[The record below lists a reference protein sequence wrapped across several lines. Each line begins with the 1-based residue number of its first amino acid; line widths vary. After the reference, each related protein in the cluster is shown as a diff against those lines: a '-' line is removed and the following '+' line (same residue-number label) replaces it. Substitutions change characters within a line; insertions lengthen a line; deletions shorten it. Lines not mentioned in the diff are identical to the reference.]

1 MADVLKQKE
10 QELKALEDRLRGLE
24 EHASRVNNTGI
35 NVKTDGVSNLD
46 RAIQMTMSDMKRLRD
61 EIAVL
66 NGSAQRELSEVMTAM
81 QNIPEIKLNIS
92 NLTELKKTLEQ
103 LNDYNFNSWLVNIDG
118 IDFKKLVGKGL
129 FDGSNN
135 LHGLNHFISETDSLG
150 IDESTMN
157 SVIQK
162 NRDLIQMMV
171 TDMHRE
177 LEASIKYV
185 MNGDKEAVSSVFSD
199 IQSKYSYSK
208 FNTIDLFKGEVI
220 KANFN
225 KDYMQ
230 TAPLSIPGVDTH
242 VAPKVD
248 KTEAKD
254 KIKEIKTEVD
264 KIDDTPIVPKVDTTE
279 AKNKLEEIKNK
290 SVKVDATP
298 ITENGLGNTGLKQ
311 MHNIL
316 SKTTDDLTAY
326 NKVFNN
332 ANGSVI
338 SNIEANGTSATDLRD
353 KLNKLLS
360 DAQGLSKLG
369 NSININDQ
377 GQVDGFVAKIK
388 ELDRTLS
395 DLSPVIIANLKE
407 MNTAFQREF
416 KLDDGTTGYLK
427 EQLNELRAIFK
438 DDFLKIDVAR
448 LAPDLS
454 GWADK
459 FVEQV
464 NSIEYAM
471 GRLTEFGKQRN
482 ETEKALGFVVSQKD
496 IAPIQEDKRA
506 KLTEYDTMA
515 KGWGYSGLTD
525 TSFLQESPEIAQ
537 DIESINIYIKQLD
550 DAVGKKIKGYI
561 ELFNEAQNLLKGGQS
576 NKELYETIGNQMSRS
591 LYGDNIDWS
600 KMTPS
605 GLKELESGLGGDEF
619 FGASSAKTAE
629 SIVKVEEASNKA
641 VASVRNYAEE
651 LNKLV
656 EVDKV
661 LSSEQKQGI
670 LGQDFSDKII
680 KYGKDI
686 EYFKGQLQSLGNTK
700 LTDMSAVQLDP
711 NKTEDFTALTNYKS
725 RVNEAIDSLGILK
738 EEQAKLFSSLSD
750 PTAMSKMIGSGI
762 SQELLNEIKAV
773 LESGYKVN
781 LLDGSADKEKL
792 DKLRAGFE
800 QLISEFRDYNIDII
814 PDKEI
819 EDLAKLNALQQAI
832 NTESRRQ
839 AETAQAQANYE
850 KDKVRYLEQY
860 NKIAQAQANIK
871 ALESTRNN
879 LMTGASKEDKKAI
892 SERYATEIASNQ
904 SIVRSAEQTIAKYKA
919 EFAKHNLEIPVT
931 PVVKTNASLSGQF
944 KSEFMGLK
952 ASGRNEILGG
962 LSGQDATIAKLNQQA
977 QALGLNVDKINTRLS
992 ATSNTIKTAFYSG
1005 DIERARS
1012 LMSAY
1017 ATEVDKL
1024 KSKVEGQSKAQDI
1037 AKERQRQATQEAE
1050 RNAKAQA
1057 KAAEEQARA
1066 QQKAAD
1072 EAQKA
1077 AEKEKRAYEE
1087 SLNAAKQK
1095 ITQGLSAIK
1104 SFADGVNNAVN
1115 KIVSIIRTGIG
1126 LVNKVISGAGRI
1138 LTTLGGGIKT
1148 IITLFGNLGNRIK
1161 QAFGGN
1167 STGNINKFNGSINLL
1182 KGSVTELNSK
1192 ITLLKNTFNALFN
1205 NEMVNKA
1212 KQLLSSIYSINT
1224 IGGKGVTDDVIK
1236 WANNLEYAFG
1246 LSARDLIADIQELN
1260 GVMYGL
1266 GMTAENSV
1274 LASQN
1279 LLMMGNYLAS
1289 VGFAGGDVDQVI
1301 SKLTSGMKGMT
1312 QAIDDLG
1319 LSVRDAQ
1326 MDAFLDSLKAQGGE
1340 FANISTDFSSLNEE
1354 ARVYIRY
1361 ASLIK
1366 QFTDNFDITNFT
1378 KGLETVTGR
1387 VSLFKSA
1394 VSKLMTV
1401 LGTGLLNVFAK
1412 LTTYLIPIINLIT
1425 NLISKLFAFFGISTE
1440 LSSGMN
1446 GGDDLGGIGTG
1457 LDETSEKLD
1466 EVAKKAD
1473 KAKGSLQGFDRV
1485 NNVTSSSGSS
1495 SSSGIGD
1502 DFDYSSLMT
1511 SMIDELNKKAEEAAK
1526 SFADSLHEKMM
1537 ENLKAYKDKFI
1548 AYAKDITGRAN
1559 FDLGF
1564 DWPAIKE
1571 NLKKTIDNIK
1581 QFIISWGKFFITI
1594 GLKIADDINIGAII
1608 TKFTELVAKVTEV
1621 ANVISK
1627 VLQPALDTFYEIGIK
1642 PIMEYLGV
1650 ETLNVMDFFIDKL
1663 DELAKWFV
1671 DNEDTIIKFFE
1682 DLGEKVAQAFRVLT
1696 GQQTIDDVVTMNTD
1710 ETGWGTFLNILDE
1723 LPNKIKSV
1731 VDRVKELISILT
1743 GAPSLDAVVE
1753 MNSGSDW
1760 GNILTIISSLR
1771 DILGQLLD
1779 KLGEFVINEGLPWLQ
1794 EKLNDLAN
1802 WIKEN
1807 KDKVV
1812 KLLDK
1817 VASIAWDGFKQF
1829 VDLVGKL
1836 IDFVVKNPDSVY
1848 GFFAGLLGLKVA
1860 SWFADVATNIGL
1872 AVVGMEGFT
1881 KLISGG
1887 ALGKLFGIG
1896 GAAATTAATATTGGA
1911 AASMSAIPMATTGA
1925 TSLSGIPMVTTG
1937 AQSLSTLG
1945 ATAAPPVAA
1954 AGGVAVGPIMAV
1966 IAAVVALIAV
1976 VKDLWD
1982 TSEDFRE
1989 SVSNAWEYIKNAF
2002 NTAKEAIA
2010 PAIESLKEA
2019 WSTFYESYESSGLK
2033 DILDVILSFVV
2044 EGIGRNLSMAISTI
2058 GQAVA
2063 FIVNLLGDIIVI
2075 ISGVIDAVS
2084 GFVKVIIGFLTLDGD
2099 MVKEG
2104 WGELVTG
2111 LVEIVSGLIQAIV
2124 DIIGSSGGLILDIG
2138 KNIFGGFFE
2147 GMHETWNTGIENVK
2161 AWFNSWIDSVK
2172 EFFGIH
2178 SPSTLFAEFGAFIVQ
2193 GLLDGI
2199 SNTWQT
2205 LVSSV
2210 TSLATLFVSS
2220 IKTVLLSII
2229 SAGAEIVT
2237 GILNGITSVWQ
2248 TLVSGVTSLA
2258 TSFIN
2263 SVKTILLSITS
2274 VGSTIVNGIWTGINS
2289 AWSGLTS
2296 NVSSLCSNLI
2306 SNIQTALSSGWN
2318 NITSWLSNVGQSIS
2332 NGWNNIT
2339 GKTSATTAKTVTS
2352 HAVGGSIAGGQLFIA
2367 NENGQPE
2374 LIGNID
2380 GSPKT
2385 NVANNNM
2392 IIEAMTNG
2400 VFTGVYNALAEV
2412 SNQRGTVGGAG
2423 QNVNLKIDGFGLIDS
2438 STLNELARR
2447 LAPYMNSN
2455 NSNIADINFSI

>member
-1 MADVLKQKE
+1 MA
-10 QELKALEDRLRGLE
+10 
-24 EHASRVNNTGI
+24 N
-35 NVKTDGVSNLD
+35 
-46 RAIQMTMSDMKRLRD
+46 
-61 EIAVL
+61 
-66 NGSAQRELSEVMTAM
+66 
-81 QNIPEIKLNIS
+81 
-92 NLTELKKTLEQ
+92 LEQ
-103 LNDYNFNSWLVNIDG
+103 
-118 IDFKKLVGKGL
+118 
-129 FDGSNN
+129 
-135 LHGLNHFISETDSLG
+135 
-150 IDESTMN
+150 M
-157 SVIQK
+157 
-162 NRDLIQMMV
+162 
-171 TDMHRE
+171 
-177 LEASIKYV
+177 
-185 MNGDKEAVSSVFSD
+185 
-199 IQSKYSYSK
+199 SK
-208 FNTIDLFKGEVI
+208 V
-220 KANFN
+220 
-225 KDYMQ
+225 
-230 TAPLSIPGVDTH
+230 
-242 VAPKVD
+242 
-248 KTEAKD
+248 
-254 KIKEIKTEVD
+254 
-264 KIDDTPIVPKVDTTE
+264 
-279 AKNKLEEIKNK
+279 
-290 SVKVDATP
+290 
-298 ITENGLGNTGLKQ
+298 
-311 MHNIL
+311 L
-316 SKTTDDLTAY
+316 SKTTGDLTAY
-326 NKVFNN
+326 TKVFNN
-332 ANGSVI
+332 AAQSVI
-338 SNIEANGTSATDLRD
+338 GDTEAMGRSAVDLREQ
-353 KLNKLLS
+353 LNKLLS

-369 NSININDQ
+369 KSININDQ
-377 GQVDGFVAKIK
+377 GQVEGFVAKIK

-454 GWADK
+454 DWADK

-482 ETEKALGFVVSQKD
+482 ETEKALGFTVEQKD

-506 KLTEYDTMA
+506 KLTEYDSDA
-515 KGWGYSGLTD
+515 RSFGYSGAGD
-525 TSFLQESPEIAQ
+525 TAYLRDFPEAAQ

-591 LYGDNIDWS
+591 LYGDNVDWN

-605 GLKELESGLGGDEF
+605 GLKELESGLGGSDDF
-619 FGASSAKTAE
+619 FGASSTKTAE

-641 VASVRNYAEE
+641 VASVRNYTGE
-651 LNKLV
+651 LSKLV
-656 EVDKV
+656 EADTV

-670 LGQDFSDKII
+670 LGQDFSAKVK
-680 KYGKDI
+680 KYGEDI
-686 EYFKGQLQSLGNTK
+686 AYFKGQLQSLGDTK
-700 LTDMSAVQLDP
+700 LTDMPATQLDP

-750 PTAMSKMIGSGI
+750 PAAMSKMMGSGI

-792 DKLRAGFE
+792 DQLRAGFE
-800 QLISEFRDYNIDII
+800 QLISEFRSHSIDII
-814 PDKEI
+814 PDREI

-892 SERYATEIASNQ
+892 SERYTTEIASNQ

-992 ATSNTIKTAFYSG
+992 AMSNTIKTAFYSG
-1005 DIERARS
+1005 DIERAHS
-1012 LMSAY
+1012 LMSTY

-1057 KAAEEQARA
+1057 KASEEQARA

-1087 SLNAAKQK
+1087 SLQAARQK
-1095 ITQGLSAIK
+1095 VNQTLNVIK

-1115 KIVSIIRTGIG
+1115 KVVSIIRTGIG
-1126 LVNKVISGAGRI
+1126 LVNKIISGAGKI
-1138 LTTLGGGIKT
+1138 IATLGNGVKSIV
-1148 IITLFGNLGNRIK
+1148 TLFGNLGNRIR
-1161 QAFGGN
+1161 QAFTG
-1167 STGNINKFNGSINLL
+1167 STGSVKQFDGSINLL

-1192 ITLLKNTFNALFN
+1192 INLLKNSFNALFN

-1212 KQLLSSIYSINT
+1212 KKLLSSIYSINT
-1224 IGGKGVTDDVIK
+1224 IAGSGVTDDVIE

-1246 LSARDLIADIQELN
+1246 LSARDLISDMQELN

-1266 GMTAENSV
+1266 GMSAENSV

-1301 SKLTSGMKGMT
+1301 TKLTSGMKGMT

-1340 FANISTDFSSLNEE
+1340 FANISTDFSSLNEQ
-1354 ARVYIRY
+1354 ARVYVRY

-1387 VSLFKSA
+1387 VSLFRSA
-1394 VSKLMTV
+1394 VNRLTTV

-1412 LTTYLIPIINLIT
+1412 LTTYLIPLINMLT
-1425 NLISKLFAFFGISTE
+1425 NVISKFFAFFGISTD
-1440 LSSGMN
+1440 LASSMN
-1446 GGDDLGGIGTG
+1446 GGADLSGVGDG
-1457 LDETSEKLD
+1457 LDDTKEKLD
-1466 EVAKKAD
+1466 EVSESAN

-1485 NNVTSSSGSS
+1485 NNVTSSSGSN
-1495 SSSGIGD
+1495 SGSGSGE
-1502 DFDYSSLMT
+1502 DFDYSGLMT
-1511 SMIDELNKKAEEAAK
+1511 SMIDELNKKAEEAAQ
-1526 SFADSLHEKMM
+1526 SYADTLHEKMM
-1537 ENLKAYKDKFI
+1537 ENLKAYRDKFI
-1548 AYAKDITGRAN
+1548 EYAKDITGRAD

-1571 NLKKTIDNIK
+1571 NLKKIIDNIK
-1581 QFIISWGKFFITI
+1581 KFIISWGEFFITI

-1621 ANVISK
+1621 ANTISE

-1671 DNEDTIIKFFE
+1671 DNEDTVIKFFE

-1696 GQQTIDDVVTMNTD
+1696 GQQTLDDVVTMNTD
-1710 ETGWGTFLNILDE
+1710 KTGWGTFLNILDE

-1731 VDRVKELISILT
+1731 VDGVKELISILT

-1771 DILGQLLD
+1771 DILGELLS
-1779 KLGEFVINEGLPWLQ
+1779 KLGEFATNEGLPWLQ
-1794 EKLNDLAN
+1794 EKLDDLAN

-1807 KDKVV
+1807 KDKIVE
-1812 KLLDK
+1812 LLDK
-1817 VASIAWDGFKQF
+1817 IAGIAWDGFKTF

-1860 SWFADVATNIGL
+1860 SWFTNVATSIGL
-1872 AVVGMEGFT
+1872 ATIGMQGFT
-1881 KLISGG
+1881 KLLSSGG
-1887 ALGKLFGIG
+1887 ILSKLLGIG
-1896 GAAATTAATATTGGA
+1896 GAATTAATTGGAATAGGLTATAGTLGATATGGA
-1911 AASMSAIPMATTGA
+1911 AAGA
-1925 TSLSGIPMVTTG
+1925 GG
-1937 AQSLSTLG
+1937 A
-1945 ATAAPPVAA
+1945 AA
-1954 AGGVAVGPIMAV
+1954 AGGVALGPIMAV

-1982 TSEDFRE
+1982 TSEGFRE
-1989 SVSNAWEYIKNAF
+1989 SVLNAWEYIKNAF
-2002 NTAKEAIA
+2002 NSAKEAIA

-2019 WSTFYESYESSGLK
+2019 WSIFYESYESSGLK
-2033 DILDVILSFVV
+2033 EILGTILSFVV
-2044 EGIGRNLSMAISTI
+2044 EVLGGTLSIAISAI
-2058 GQAVA
+2058 GQAIA
-2063 FIVNLLGDIIVI
+2063 LIVNLLGDIIVV
-2075 ISGVIDAVS
+2075 ISGVIDVVS
-2084 GFVKVIIGFLTLDGD
+2084 GFVKIIIGIFTLDGD
-2099 MVKEG
+2099 MIKEG

-2124 DIIGSSGGLILDIG
+2124 DIIGNVGGLILDIG
-2138 KNIFGGFFE
+2138 KNIFGGLFE
-2147 GMHETWNTGIENVK
+2147 GMSEAWNNGVESVK
-2161 AWFNSWIDSVK
+2161 EWFSSWIDSVK

-2178 SPSTLFAEFGAFIVQ
+2178 SPSTLFAEFGGYIVQ
-2193 GLLDGI
+2193 GLINGI
-2199 SNTWQT
+2199 SAMWQT
-2205 LVSSV
+2205 LVTGV
-2210 TSLATLFVSS
+2210 TTLCNTFVSS
-2220 IKTVLLSII
+2220 VKN
-2229 SAGAEIVT
+2229 
-2237 GILNGITSVWQ
+2237 ILMSV
-2248 TLVSGVTSLA
+2248 V
-2258 TSFIN
+2258 
-2263 SVKTILLSITS
+2263 S
-2274 VGSTIVNGIWTGINS
+2274 VGSTLVNGIWSGISS
-2289 AWSGLTS
+2289 AWSTLSSG
-2296 NVSSLCSNLI
+2296 VSRLCSNLI
-2306 SNIQTALSSGWN
+2306 SSIKNAIGNGWN
-2318 NITSWLSNVGQSIS
+2318 SITGWLDSVGQSIS

-2352 HAVGGSIAGGQLFIA
+2352 HAVGGSIAGGQLFVA

-2374 LIGNID
+2374 LIGDID

-2392 IIEAMTNG
+2392 IIEAMTDG

-2412 SNQRGTVGGAG
+2412 NNQRGNVGGGAT
-2423 QNVNLKIDGFGLIDS
+2423 NAKIEINGFGLIDS
-2438 STLNELARR
+2438 STISELARM
-2447 LAPYMNSN
+2447 LAPYLSSN
-2455 NSNIADINFSI
+2455 NKNIADINFSI

>member
-1 MADVLKQKE
+1 MA
-10 QELKALEDRLRGLE
+10 
-24 EHASRVNNTGI
+24 N
-35 NVKTDGVSNLD
+35 
-46 RAIQMTMSDMKRLRD
+46 
-61 EIAVL
+61 
-66 NGSAQRELSEVMTAM
+66 
-81 QNIPEIKLNIS
+81 
-92 NLTELKKTLEQ
+92 LEQ
-103 LNDYNFNSWLVNIDG
+103 
-118 IDFKKLVGKGL
+118 
-129 FDGSNN
+129 
-135 LHGLNHFISETDSLG
+135 
-150 IDESTMN
+150 M
-157 SVIQK
+157 
-162 NRDLIQMMV
+162 
-171 TDMHRE
+171 
-177 LEASIKYV
+177 
-185 MNGDKEAVSSVFSD
+185 
-199 IQSKYSYSK
+199 SK
-208 FNTIDLFKGEVI
+208 V
-220 KANFN
+220 
-225 KDYMQ
+225 
-230 TAPLSIPGVDTH
+230 
-242 VAPKVD
+242 
-248 KTEAKD
+248 
-254 KIKEIKTEVD
+254 
-264 KIDDTPIVPKVDTTE
+264 
-279 AKNKLEEIKNK
+279 
-290 SVKVDATP
+290 
-298 ITENGLGNTGLKQ
+298 
-311 MHNIL
+311 L
-316 SKTTDDLTAY
+316 SKTTGDLNAY
-326 NKVFNN
+326 TKVFNN
-332 ANGSVI
+332 AAQSVI
-338 SNIEANGTSATDLRD
+338 GDTEAMGRSAVDLREQ
-353 KLNKLLS
+353 LNKLLS

-369 NSININDQ
+369 KSININDQ

-454 GWADK
+454 DWADK

-464 NSIEYAM
+464 NKIEYAM
-471 GRLTEFGKQRN
+471 GRLTELGKQRN

-496 IAPIQEDKRA
+496 VAPIQEAKRTQLA
-506 KLTEYDTMA
+506 EYDSDA
-515 KGWGYSGLTD
+515 RSFGYSGAGD
-525 TSFLQESPEIAQ
+525 TAYLRDFPEAAQ

-550 DAVGKKIKGYI
+550 DAVGKKIKGYV

-576 NKELYETIGNQMSRS
+576 NQALYETIGNQMSRS
-591 LYGDNIDWS
+591 LYGDNVDWS

-605 GLKELESGLGGDEF
+605 GLKELESGLGGGDEF
-619 FGASSAKTAE
+619 FGSVDTSSTKTAE
-629 SIVKVEEASNKA
+629 SIAKVEEASTKA
-641 VASVRNYAEE
+641 VASVRNYTGE
-651 LNKLV
+651 LSKLV
-656 EVDKV
+656 KADTV

-670 LGQDFSDKII
+670 LGQDFSAKVK
-680 KYGKDI
+680 KYGEDI
-686 EYFKGQLQSLGNTK
+686 AYFKGQLQSLGDTK
-700 LTDMSAVQLDP
+700 LTDMPATQLDP

-738 EEQAKLFSSLSD
+738 EEQAKLFSNLGD
-750 PTAMSKMIGSGI
+750 PTAMSKIMGSGI
-762 SQELLNEIKAV
+762 SQELFNEIKAV

-792 DKLRAGFE
+792 DQLRAGFE
-800 QLISEFRDYNIDII
+800 QLISEFRGYNIDII

-819 EDLAKLNALQQAI
+819 EDLAKLNALQQVI

-839 AETAQAQANYE
+839 AETAQAQANYD

-892 SERYATEIASNQ
+892 SERYATEIANNQ

-977 QALGLNVDKINTRLS
+977 QALGLNVDKINSRLS

-1024 KSKVEGQSKAQDI
+1024 KSKVEGQSKAQDV
-1037 AKERQRQATQEAE
+1037 AKERQRQAAQEAE
-1050 RNAKAQA
+1050 RTAKAQA

-1087 SLNAAKQK
+1087 SLQAARQK
-1095 ITQGLSAIK
+1095 VNQTLNVIK

-1115 KIVSIIRTGIG
+1115 KVVSIIRTGIG
-1126 LVNKVISGAGRI
+1126 LVNKIISSAGKI
-1138 LTTLGGGIKT
+1138 IATLGNGVKSIV
-1148 IITLFGNLGNRIK
+1148 TLFGNLGNRIR
-1161 QAFGGN
+1161 QAFGSGT
-1167 STGNINKFNGSINLL
+1167 SDANKFNGSINLL

-1192 ITLLKNTFNALFN
+1192 INLLKNSFNALFN

-1212 KQLLSSIYSINT
+1212 KKLLSSIYSINT
-1224 IGGKGVTDDVIK
+1224 IAGSGVTDDVIE

-1246 LSARDLIADIQELN
+1246 LSARDLISDMQELN

-1266 GMTAENSV
+1266 GMSAENSV

-1301 SKLTSGMKGMT
+1301 TKLTSGMKGMT

-1340 FANISTDFSSLNEE
+1340 FANISTDFSSLNEQ
-1354 ARVYIRY
+1354 ARVYVRY

-1387 VSLFKSA
+1387 VSLFRSA
-1394 VSKLMTV
+1394 VNRLTTV

-1412 LTTYLIPIINLIT
+1412 LTTYLIPLINMLT
-1425 NLISKLFAFFGISTE
+1425 NVISKFFAFFGISTD
-1440 LSSGMN
+1440 LASSMN
-1446 GGDDLGGIGTG
+1446 GGADLSGVGDELDDTK
-1457 LDETSEKLD
+1457 EKLD
-1466 EVAKKAD
+1466 EVSESAN

-1485 NNVTSSSGSS
+1485 NNVTSSSGSD
-1495 SSSGIGD
+1495 SGSGED
-1502 DFDYSSLMT
+1502 DFDYSGLMT
-1511 SMIDELNKKAEEAAK
+1511 SMIDELNKKAEEAAQ
-1526 SFADSLHEKMM
+1526 SFADSLHNKMM
-1537 ENLKAYKDKFI
+1537 ENLKAYRDKFI
-1548 AYAKDITGRAN
+1548 EYAKDITGRAD

-1564 DWPAIKE
+1564 DWSAIKE
-1571 NLKKTIDNIK
+1571 NLKKIIDNIK
-1581 QFIISWGKFFITI
+1581 KFIISWGEFFITI

-1608 TKFTELVAKVTEV
+1608 TKFTKLVAKVTEV
-1621 ANVISK
+1621 ANTISE
-1627 VLQPALDTFYEIGIK
+1627 VLQPALDTFYEVGIK

-1671 DNEDTIIKFFE
+1671 DNEDTVIKFFE

-1696 GQQTIDDVVTMNTD
+1696 GQQTLDDVVTMNTD

-1731 VDRVKELISILT
+1731 VDGVKELISILT

-1771 DILGQLLD
+1771 DILGELLT
-1779 KLGEFVINEGLPWLQ
+1779 KLGEFTTNEGLPWLQ
-1794 EKLNDLAN
+1794 EKLDDLAN

-1807 KDKVV
+1807 KDKIVE
-1812 KLLDK
+1812 LLDK
-1817 VASIAWDGFKQF
+1817 IAGIAWDGFKTF

-1860 SWFADVATNIGL
+1860 SWFTNVATSIGL

-1881 KLISGG
+1881 KLISSGG
-1887 ALGKLFGIG
+1887 ILSKLLGIG
-1896 GAAATTAATATTGGA
+1896 GTAATTGGA
-1911 AASMSAIPMATTGA
+1911 AATATGGA
-1925 TSLSGIPMVTTG
+1925 AAG
-1937 AQSLSTLG
+1937 AGG
-1945 ATAAPPVAA
+1945 AAA
-1954 AGGVAVGPIMAV
+1954 AGGVALGPILAV

-1982 TSEDFRE
+1982 TSEGFRE
-1989 SVSNAWEYIKNAF
+1989 SVLNAWEYIKNAF
-2002 NTAKEAIA
+2002 NSAKEAIA

-2033 DILDVILSFVV
+2033 EILGTILSFVV
-2044 EGIGRNLSMAISTI
+2044 EVLGGTLSIAISAI
-2058 GQAVA
+2058 GQAIA
-2063 FIVNLLGDIIVI
+2063 LIVNLLGDIIVV
-2075 ISGVIDAVS
+2075 ISGVIDVVS
-2084 GFVKVIIGFLTLDGD
+2084 GFIKIIIGIFTLDGD
-2099 MVKEG
+2099 MIKEG

-2124 DIIGSSGGLILDIG
+2124 DIIGNVGGLILDIG
-2138 KNIFGGFFE
+2138 KNIFGGLFE
-2147 GMHETWNTGIENVK
+2147 GMSEAWNTGVENVK
-2161 AWFNSWIDSVK
+2161 AWFNSWIDSIK

-2178 SPSTLFAEFGAFIVQ
+2178 SPSTLFAEFGGYIVQ
-2193 GLLDGI
+2193 GLINGI
-2199 SNTWQT
+2199 SAMWQT
-2205 LVSSV
+2205 LVTGV
-2210 TSLATLFVSS
+2210 TTLCNTFVSS
-2220 IKTVLLSII
+2220 VKN
-2229 SAGAEIVT
+2229 
-2237 GILNGITSVWQ
+2237 ILMSV
-2248 TLVSGVTSLA
+2248 V
-2258 TSFIN
+2258 
-2263 SVKTILLSITS
+2263 S
-2274 VGSTIVNGIWTGINS
+2274 VGSTLVNGIWSGISS
-2289 AWSGLTS
+2289 AWSTLSSG
-2296 NVSSLCSNLI
+2296 VSGLCSNLI
-2306 SNIQTALSSGWN
+2306 S
-2318 NITSWLSNVGQSIS
+2318 SIKNAIG
-2332 NGWNNIT
+2332 NGWNSITGWLDSVGSKISDGWNAIT
-2339 GKTSATTAKTVTS
+2339 GKTSASKAKTVTS
-2352 HAVGGSIAGGQLFIA
+2352 HAVGGSIAGGQLFVA

-2374 LIGNID
+2374 LIGDID

-2392 IIEAMTNG
+2392 IIEAMTDG

-2412 SNQRGTVGGAG
+2412 NNQRGNVGGGAT
-2423 QNVNLKIDGFGLIDS
+2423 NAKIEINGFGLIDS
-2438 STLNELARR
+2438 STLSELSRM
-2447 LAPYMNSN
+2447 LAPYLSSNSK
-2455 NSNIADINFSI
+2455 NIADINFSI